1 MNVKYRMKYG
11 NVKQTFDGEGFD
23 SKKELGRYKE
33 LVLLQAAGGITDLSV
48 HPKYL
53 LQATFRDRGGRAVRS
68 ITVTWDFF
76 YREKGQEVVEDVKSP
91 ITRKETAYNIRKK
104 MFIKRYPDVEF
115 REVL

>member
-1 MNVKYRMKYG
+1 MTVKYRTKYG
-11 NVKQTFDGEGFD
+11 AVTVKFDGHQFD
-23 SKKELGRYKE
+23 SKKEMRRYKE
-33 LVLLQAAGGITDLSV
+33 LCLLQLAGEITDLSV

-104 MFIKRYPDVEF
+104 MFVKRYPDVEF
-115 REVL
+115 REVV

>member
-1 MNVKYRMKYG
+1 MKYKYSTKYG
-11 NVKQTFDGEGFD
+11 NVKQIFDGKVFD

-33 LVLLQAAGGITDLSV
+33 LVLLQAAGEITDLSI

-91 ITRKETAYNIRKK
+91 ITRKETAYNMRKK
-104 MFIKRYPDVEF
+104 MFVKRYPDVEF